1 MTVDGKAHVAEVE
14 PRLLLLH
21 PPREKLGIGGVHS

>member
-1 MTVDGKAHVAEVE
+1 MTVDGRAHVAEVE

-21 PPREKLGIGGVHS
+21 HLRENLG